1 MKKQFNKNQIVAV
14 GVITIV
20 LIFIFSVINN
30 SNSKSP
36 SDQQTAVKIDS
47 STAAP
52 TTLTTSEKQT
62 NSASSSPKPTIKPTK
77 KPKKKKTTRKQK
89 IKNKKNKIKEVIEDR
104 VFQEYDQTRVDHISI
119 NEDLGTKKDGDYVAL
134 VYLIWNVKNSASLSR
149 QVISMYSED
158 LAALVGKKCSNVQ
171 EIAIFW
177 TIPYLDDATAKC
189 SYERKGKGMYEMD
202 TVFGF

>member
-52 TTLTTSEKQT
+52 TTLTTLSL
-62 NSASSSPKPTIKPTK
+62 I
-77 KPKKKKTTRKQK
+77 
-89 IKNKKNKIKEVIEDR
+89 
-104 VFQEYDQTRVDHISI
+104 HI
-119 NEDLGTKKDGDYVAL
+119 
-134 VYLIWNVKNSASLSR
+134 
-149 QVISMYSED
+149 
-158 LAALVGKKCSNVQ
+158 
-171 EIAIFW
+171 
-177 TIPYLDDATAKC
+177 
-189 SYERKGKGMYEMD
+189 
-202 TVFGF
+202 